1 MTAFVSCGSN
11 LEELLTQE
19 LKALGISSTLGK
31 RGVFVPQEMDAIYRI
46 NYESR
51 LASRVL
57 WPLVQAPC
65 RDRQDLYKAALS
77 IDWSRYISS
86 LQTFAIDVAGAHPA
100 FTNTLFA
107 AMVVKD
113 AICDHHRKKFGSR
126 PNVDVKNPDVQ
137 LHLLLLPGKIIL
149 SFDTSGSPLY
159 KRGYRIQ
166 TGIAPLQESLAA
178 AVLQLAGLTSDD
190 VFCDPFCG
198 SGTFL
203 IEAAMKM
210 TNTPA
215 GYFRQKWG
223 FEKMPQ
229 FSASAWKSY
238 KESAD
243 KKVTVLPPKKIFGS
257 DLDRHAVVHSRDHVK
272 RTGFAIEVAS
282 GDAKKITPPPGIT
295 CVATN
300 PPYGKRIT
308 ADNPYADLGVF
319 LSRCA
324 PSKIAVLCAS
334 DAEITNVGIPLRR
347 AKTLSNGGLEVSV
360 YLQASEQ
367 KTQTSI

>member
-1 MTAFVSCGSN
+1 MSQAFVSCGSN
-11 LEELLTQE
+11 LEEFLSDE
-19 LKALGISSTLGK
+19 LQALGIASTPGK
-31 RGVFVPQEMDAIYRI
+31 RGVFVPQEMDVIYRI

-57 WPLVQAPC
+57 WPLIQAPC
-65 RDRQDLYKAALS
+65 RDRQELYKAALS

-86 LQTFAIDVAGAHPA
+86 LQTFAIDVVGAHSA
-100 FTNTLFA
+100 FDNTLFA

-113 AICDHHRKKFGSR
+113 AICDHHRKKFGTR

-137 LHLLLLPGKIIL
+137 LHLLLIPGRIIL
-149 SFDTSGSPLY
+149 SYDTSGIPLH

-166 TGIAPLQESLAA
+166 TGIAPLQETLAA
-178 AVLQLAGLTSDD
+178 AVLKLVNLTSED
-190 VFCDPFCG
+190 VFYDPFCG

-229 FSASAWKSY
+229 FSASAWKNY
-238 KESAD
+238 KEATD
-243 KKVTVLPPKKIFGS
+243 KKITPLPPKKIFGS
-257 DLDRHAVVHSRDHVK
+257 DLDRHAVVISRDHLK
-272 RTGFAIEVAS
+272 RTNFAIDVAS
-282 GDAKKITPPPGIT
+282 GDVKKITPPPGIT

-300 PPYGKRIT
+300 PPYGKRLT
-308 ADNPYADLGVF
+308 ADDPYADLGIF
-319 LSRCA
+319 LNRCS
-324 PSKIAVLCAS
+324 PSKIAVMCTS
-334 DAEITNVGIPLRR
+334 DAVIGSVGIPLRR

-360 YLQASEQ
+360 YLQAP
-367 KTQTSI
+367 